1 MAASMI
7 PALGRDFA
15 DSPLFDF
22 AADLARS
29 HAALLRD
36 DSARVAPS
44 DEYDVRPSFEDL
56 SRRQQLE
63 IAETVCRRTAYREAL
78 SEALPESDGYDGWL
92 TVAIDVNASDAEIGR
107 RAREII
113 LDYLERVADARG
125 DDLAEVLA

>member
-1 MAASMI
+1 MAAAMI

-36 DSARVAPS
+36 DPARVAPP
-44 DEYDVRPSFEDL
+44 DYDVRPTIGDL
-56 SRRQQLE
+56 SKRQQLE
-63 IAETVCRRTAYREAL
+63 IAETVCRRTEYREAL
-78 SEALPESDGYDGWL
+78 SEALPESDEYDRWL

-113 LDYLERVADARG
+113 LDYLERVAAVRG
-125 DDLAEVLA
+125 DDLAEVLE